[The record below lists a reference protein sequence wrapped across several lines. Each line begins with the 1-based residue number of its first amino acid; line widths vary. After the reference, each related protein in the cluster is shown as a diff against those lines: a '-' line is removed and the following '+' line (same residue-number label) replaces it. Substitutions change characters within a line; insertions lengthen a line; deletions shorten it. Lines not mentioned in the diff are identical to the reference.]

1 MANTAINQSNIRKLP
16 RPCFVDWLVREDE
29 VSIEGCS
36 VECFRLEGAIDD
48 AALVEWARHIRRHYI
63 RDDELRE
70 YSEFFEIGENEYLRE
85 NVIPDVPQI
94 MAGDFAEIVISDLVQ
109 FVEGYEVPRYKQYG
123 RSDKNSSEHGTD
135 IVAFKM
141 ENPSNPSKFDE
152 LLAIEVKSRSSSTDL
167 KGAIS
172 DAAKDS
178 PKDRSRIAMTLA
190 YYGKRSLDAGDILT
204 SSELK
209 RFMNASEH
217 PFKEAFAIGAIAGIG
232 NAERHLE
239 GLSASDL
246 YVAEGGTVVVIHR
259 SHLMDLIR
267 EIYDRC
273 TS

>member
-1 MANTAINQSNIRKLP
+1 MANTAINKSNIRELP
-16 RPCFVDWLVREDE
+16 RPCFIDWLVREDE
-29 VSIEGCS
+29 VSIEGCN
-36 VECFRLEGAIDD
+36 VECFRLEGSIDD
-48 AALVEWARHIRRHYI
+48 AALVEWSQHIRRHYI
-63 RDDELRE
+63 RDDELHE
-70 YSEFFEIGENEYLRE
+70 YSEYYQIGENEYLRE
-85 NVIPDVPQI
+85 WVIPDVPQI
-94 MAGDFAEIVISDLVQ
+94 IAGDFAEIVISDLVQ
-109 FVEGYEVPRYKQYG
+109 FVEGYEVPRYKQHN

-141 ENPSNPSKFDE
+141 KNPPSPSKFDE
-152 LLAIEVKSRSSSTDL
+152 LLAIEVKSRSSSTNL

-190 YYGKRSLDAGDILT
+190 YYSKRSLNAKDDIT

-217 PFKEAFAIGAIAGIG
+217 PFKEAFAIAAIAGTDDV
-232 NAERHLE
+232 ERHLE

-246 YVAEGGTVVVIHR
+246 CVAEGETVFVIHKL
-259 SHLMDLIR
+259 HLMDLIR

-273 TS
+273 AS

>member
-1 MANTAINQSNIRKLP
+1 MANTAINKSNIRELP
-16 RPCFVDWLVREDE
+16 RPCFIDWLVREDQ

-36 VECFRLEGAIDD
+36 VECFRLEGSIDD
-48 AALVEWARHIRRHYI
+48 AALAEWARHIRRHYI
-63 RDDELRE
+63 RDDELHE
-70 YSEFFEIGENEYLRE
+70 YSEFYQIGKTRYLRE
-85 NVIPDVPQI
+85 NVPQI
-94 MAGDFAEIVISDLVQ
+94 RAGDFAEIVISDLVQ
-109 FVEGYEVPRYKQYG
+109 FVVGYEVPRYKQHG

-141 ENPSNPSKFDE
+141 KNPPSPSKYDE

-178 PKDRSRIAMTLA
+178 PKDRSRIAMTLS
-190 YYGKRSLDAGDILT
+190 YYSKRSLDAGDVLT

-217 PFKEAFAIGAIAGIG
+217 PFKEAFAIAAIAGIG
-232 NAERHLE
+232 DAERHLE

-246 YVAEGGTVVVIHR
+246 CVTKGETVFVIHK
-259 SHLMDLIR
+259 SHLMDLIH